1 MADQLPKLVNL
12 YLGDALWAL
21 LIFLIMG
28 FIFNKLASFRLTIF
42 ALLFCYL
49 TEISQLYH
57 ASWIDEIRSTTI
69 GGLVL
74 GFGFLWSDILAYS
87 IGVSAGYLIEKTF
100 LRAADYDQ

>member
-1 MADQLPKLVNL
+1 MVDQLPKLVNL

-28 FIFNKLASFRLTIF
+28 FIFNKLASFHLSIV

-87 IGVSAGYLIEKTF
+87 LGISAGYLIEITF